1 MTALLFLKNK
11 TKNREENTMYQ
22 TRNVTEEI
30 VWVGASDRRL
40 ALFENIFPIPRGV
53 SYNSYVLLDEK
64 TVLLDTVDA
73 SVAGQFFENLE
84 YVLADRTL
92 DYLVVNHM
100 EPDHCA
106 MIADIVR
113 RYPDVKVV
121 GNAKTFG
128 MMKQFFGTDYAE
140 RAIVVKEGDTLAT
153 GAHTLH
159 FVMAPMVHW
168 PEAMV
173 TYDDKDKVLFSADG
187 FGTFG
192 ALNGNIFADEVDF
205 DRDWLDDARRYYTN
219 IVGKY
224 GASVQA
230 LLKKAAGLEIAVI
243 CPLHG
248 PIWREN
254 LGYILEKYQKWSTY
268 EAEEKAVVI
277 MYASMYGDTASA
289 ADALAGAL
297 SERGIRKIAVYDV
310 SNTHVSELISEI
322 FRASHLV
329 FAAPTY
335 NGGIYPVMENL
346 LSDMKALAVQKKTVA
361 LMENGTWAAM
371 AAKQMRERL
380 SELKEV
386 TVLDTQVTIKSA
398 MLADQRTE
406 LEAFA
411 DAIVQTM

>member
-1 MTALLFLKNK
+1 
-11 TKNREENTMYQ
+11 MYNV
-22 TRNVTEEI
+22 RKVTEDI

-84 YVLADRTL
+84 HVLDGRKL
-92 DYLVVNHM
+92 DYLIVNHM

-106 MIADIVR
+106 MIGDLVR
-113 RYPDVKVV
+113 RYPEVQVV
-121 GNAKTFG
+121 GNTKTFG
-128 MMKQFFGTDYAE
+128 MIKQFFGTDFAE
-140 RAIVVKEGDTLAT
+140 RAVTVKEGDTLAT

-168 PEAMV
+168 PEVMV
-173 TYDDKDKVLFSADG
+173 TYDEKDKVLFAADG

-230 LLKKAAGLEIAVI
+230 LLKKASGLEIAVI

-268 EAEEKAVVI
+268 EAEDQAVVI
-277 MYASMYGDTASA
+277 LYATMYGNTASA
-289 ADALAGAL
+289 ADALAGRLAAK
-297 SERGIRKIAVYDV
+297 GVKKIAVYDV

-322 FRASHLV
+322 FRASHVV

-346 LSDMKALAVQKKTVA
+346 LADMKALAVQNKTVA
-361 LMENGTWAAM
+361 LMENGTWAPM
-371 AAKQMRERL
+371 TAKQMREKL
-380 SELKEV
+380 AEPKNV
-386 TVLDTQVTIKSA
+386 TILDTQITIKSA
-398 MLADQRTE
+398 MAPEQE
-406 LEAFA
+406 GQLEALA
-411 DAIVQTM
+411 DAIVASMDNQ

>member
-1 MTALLFLKNK
+1 
-11 TKNREENTMYQ
+11 MYNV
-22 TRNVTEEI
+22 RKVTEDI
-30 VWVGASDRRL
+30 VWAGASDRRL

-84 YVLADRTL
+84 HVLDGRKL
-92 DYLVVNHM
+92 DYLIVNHM

-106 MIADIVR
+106 MIGDLVR
-113 RYPDVKVV
+113 RYPEVQVV
-121 GNAKTFG
+121 GNTKTFG
-128 MMKQFFGTDYAE
+128 MIKQFFGTDFAE
-140 RAIVVKEGDTLAT
+140 RAVTVKEGDTLAT

-168 PEAMV
+168 PEVMV
-173 TYDDKDKVLFSADG
+173 TYDEKDKVLFAADG

-230 LLKKAAGLEIAVI
+230 LLKKASGLEIAVI

-268 EAEEKAVVI
+268 EAEDQAVVI
-277 MYASMYGDTASA
+277 LYATMYGNTASA
-289 ADALAGAL
+289 ADALAGRLAAK
-297 SERGIRKIAVYDV
+297 GVKKIAVYDV

-322 FRASHLV
+322 FRASHVV

-346 LSDMKALAVQKKTVA
+346 LADMKALAVQNKTVA
-361 LMENGTWAAM
+361 LMENGTWAPTT
-371 AAKQMRERL
+371 AKQMREKL
-380 SELKEV
+380 AELKNV
-386 TVLDTQVTIKSA
+386 TILDTQITIKSA
-398 MLADQRTE
+398 MAPEQE
-406 LEAFA
+406 GQLEALA
-411 DAIVQTM
+411 DAIVASMDKQ

>member
-1 MTALLFLKNK
+1 
-11 TKNREENTMYQ
+11 MYNV
-22 TRNVTEEI
+22 RKVTEDI

-73 SVAGQFFENLE
+73 SVAGQFFEILE
-84 YVLADRTL
+84 HVLDGRKL
-92 DYLVVNHM
+92 DYLIVNHM

-106 MIADIVR
+106 MIGDLVR
-113 RYPDVKVV
+113 RYPEVQVV
-121 GNAKTFG
+121 GNTKTFG
-128 MMKQFFGTDYAE
+128 MIKQFFGTDFAE
-140 RAIVVKEGDTLAT
+140 RAVTVKEGDTLAT

-168 PEAMV
+168 PEVMV
-173 TYDDKDKVLFSADG
+173 TYDEKDKVLFAADG

-230 LLKKAAGLEIAVI
+230 LLKKASGLEIAVI

-268 EAEEKAVVI
+268 EAEDQAVVI
-277 MYASMYGDTASA
+277 LYATMYGNTASA
-289 ADALAGAL
+289 ADALAGRLAAK
-297 SERGIRKIAVYDV
+297 GVKKIAVYDV

-322 FRASHLV
+322 FRASHVV

-346 LSDMKALAVQKKTVA
+346 LADMKALAVQNKTVA
-361 LMENGTWAAM
+361 LMENGTWAPTT
-371 AAKQMRERL
+371 AKQMREKL
-380 SELKEV
+380 AELKNV
-386 TVLDTQVTIKSA
+386 TILDTQITIKSA
-398 MLADQRTE
+398 MAPEQEGQLEALADALAASMDNQ
-406 LEAFA
+406 
-411 DAIVQTM
+411 

>member
-1 MTALLFLKNK
+1 
-11 TKNREENTMYQ
+11 MYNV
-22 TRNVTEEI
+22 RKVTEDI

-84 YVLADRTL
+84 HVLDGRKL
-92 DYLVVNHM
+92 DYLIVNHM

-106 MIADIVR
+106 MIGDLVR
-113 RYPDVKVV
+113 RYPEVQVV
-121 GNAKTFG
+121 GNTKTFG
-128 MMKQFFGTDYAE
+128 MIKQFFGTDFAE
-140 RAIVVKEGDTLAT
+140 RAVTVKEGDTLAT

-168 PEAMV
+168 PEVMV
-173 TYDDKDKVLFSADG
+173 TYDEKDKVLFAADG

-230 LLKKAAGLEIAVI
+230 LLKKASGLEIAVI

-268 EAEEKAVVI
+268 EAEDQAVVI
-277 MYASMYGDTASA
+277 LYATMYGNTASA
-289 ADALAGAL
+289 ADALAGRLAAK
-297 SERGIRKIAVYDV
+297 GVKKIAVYDV

-322 FRASHLV
+322 FRASHVV

-346 LSDMKALAVQKKTVA
+346 LADMKALAVQNKIVA
-361 LMENGTWAAM
+361 LMENGTWAPM
-371 AAKQMRERL
+371 AAKQMREKL
-380 SELKEV
+380 AELKNV
-386 TVLDTQVTIKSA
+386 TILDTQITIKSA
-398 MLADQRTE
+398 MAPEQE
-406 LEAFA
+406 GQLEALA
-411 DAIVQTM
+411 DAIVASMDNQ

>member
-1 MTALLFLKNK
+1 
-11 TKNREENTMYQ
+11 MYNV
-22 TRNVTEEI
+22 RKVTEDI

-73 SVAGQFFENLE
+73 SVAGQFFENLDH
-84 YVLADRTL
+84 VLDGRKL
-92 DYLVVNHM
+92 DYLIVNHM

-106 MIADIVR
+106 MIGDLVR
-113 RYPDVKVV
+113 RYPEVQVV
-121 GNAKTFG
+121 GNTKTFG
-128 MMKQFFGTDYAE
+128 MIKQFFGTDFAE
-140 RAIVVKEGDTLAT
+140 RAVTVKEGDTLAT

-168 PEAMV
+168 PEVMV
-173 TYDDKDKVLFSADG
+173 TYDEKDKVLFAADG

-230 LLKKAAGLEIAVI
+230 LLKKASGLEIAVI

-268 EAEEKAVVI
+268 EAEDQAVVI
-277 MYASMYGDTASA
+277 LYATMYGNTASA
-289 ADALAGAL
+289 ADALAGRLAAK
-297 SERGIRKIAVYDV
+297 GVKKIAVYDV

-322 FRASHLV
+322 FRASHVV

-346 LSDMKALAVQKKTVA
+346 LADMKALAVQNKTVA
-361 LMENGTWAAM
+361 LMENGTWAPTT
-371 AAKQMRERL
+371 AKQMREKL
-380 SELKEV
+380 AELKNV
-386 TVLDTQVTIKSA
+386 TILDTQITIKSA
-398 MLADQRTE
+398 MAPEQE
-406 LEAFA
+406 GQLEALA
-411 DAIVQTM
+411 DAIVASMDKQ

>member
-1 MTALLFLKNK
+1 
-11 TKNREENTMYQ
+11 MYQ

-84 YVLADRTL
+84 HVLADRTL

-297 SERGIRKIAVYDV
+297 SERGIRKIEVYDV

-371 AAKQMRERL
+371 AAKQMREKL

-398 MLADQRTE
+398 MLADQRAE

-411 DAIVQTM
+411 DAIVQAM

>member
-1 MTALLFLKNK
+1 
-11 TKNREENTMYQ
+11 MYNV
-22 TRNVTEEI
+22 RKVTEDI

-84 YVLADRTL
+84 HVLDGRKL
-92 DYLVVNHM
+92 DYLIVNHM

-106 MIADIVR
+106 MIGDLVR
-113 RYPDVKVV
+113 RYPEVQVV
-121 GNAKTFG
+121 GNTKTFG
-128 MMKQFFGTDYAE
+128 MIKQFFGTDFAE
-140 RAIVVKEGDTLAT
+140 RAVTVKEGDTLAT

-168 PEAMV
+168 PEVMV
-173 TYDDKDKVLFSADG
+173 TYDEKDKVLFAADG

-230 LLKKAAGLEIAVI
+230 LLKKASGLEIAVI

-268 EAEEKAVVI
+268 EAEDQAVVI
-277 MYASMYGDTASA
+277 LYATMYGNTASA
-289 ADALAGAL
+289 ADALAGRLAAK
-297 SERGIRKIAVYDV
+297 GVKKIAVYDV

-322 FRASHLV
+322 FRASHVV

-346 LSDMKALAVQKKTVA
+346 LADMKALAVQNKTVA
-361 LMENGTWAAM
+361 LMENGTWAPM
-371 AAKQMRERL
+371 AAKLMRA
-380 SELKEV
+380 ELDGMKNI
-386 TVLDTQVTIKSA
+386 TVCDAVVTIRSA
-398 MLADQRTE
+398 ANAAAEAQMDALADE
-406 LEAFA
+406 LL
-411 DAIVQTM
+411 TK